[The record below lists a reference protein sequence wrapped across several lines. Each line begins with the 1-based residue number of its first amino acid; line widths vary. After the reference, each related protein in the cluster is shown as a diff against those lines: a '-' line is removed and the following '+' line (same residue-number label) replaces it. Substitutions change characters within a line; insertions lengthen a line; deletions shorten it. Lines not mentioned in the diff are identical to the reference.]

1 MAQFTFKNDHFVAN
15 VANDL
20 EGDERQIRES
30 SQKVVMLTCEQDGG
44 SFLSKAMALRM
55 KGKDLGFAICSAWKG
70 F

>member
-30 SQKVVMLTCEQDGG
+30 S
-44 SFLSKAMALRM
+44 
-55 KGKDLGFAICSAWKG
+55 
-70 F
+70 